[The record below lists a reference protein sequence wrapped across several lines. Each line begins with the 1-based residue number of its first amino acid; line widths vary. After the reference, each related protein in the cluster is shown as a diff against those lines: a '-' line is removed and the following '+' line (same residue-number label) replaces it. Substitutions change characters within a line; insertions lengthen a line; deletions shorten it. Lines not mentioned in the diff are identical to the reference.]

1 MELRDYVRMLKRRGW
16 LIILLAVLTAGAA
29 YVYSIAQEPVYSA
42 TARLWITSRPDFG
55 QTQAA
60 RSLVRE
66 YAVWLNSS
74 KRAAQ
79 VIDQL
84 QLDMTPSELMGD
96 VTIAAANAESIVL
109 IEVENTRPDLAADIA
124 RVWAEQLIAYR
135 NEDNAG
141 RPQEDR
147 ISAELIDDPIPGLD
161 RPRPKLNAAAG
172 AVFGA
177 LLGVIAIFVLEWME
191 SGTVHR
197 PDDVERYLEIPV
209 IGSIPERR

>member
-16 LIILLAVLTAGAA
+16 LIILLALLTAGAA
-29 YVYSIAQEPVYSA
+29 YVYSVAQEPVYSA
-42 TARLWITSRPDFG
+42 TARLLITSRPDFG

-60 RSLVRE
+60 RSLLRD
-66 YAVWLNSS
+66 YAVWLDST
-74 KRAAQ
+74 KRAEE

-84 QLDMTPSELMGD
+84 QLDMTPGELKAD
-96 VTIAAANAESIVL
+96 VTIAAASSESVVMVEAESS
-109 IEVENTRPDLAADIA
+109 RPDLAADIA
-124 RVWAEQLIAYR
+124 RVWAEQLIVER

-141 RPQEDR
+141 RPREDQ

-177 LLGVIAIFVLEWME
+177 LLGVIAIFVLEWIE
-191 SGTVHR
+191 SGVLHR
-197 PDDVERYLEIPV
+197 PGDVERYLEIPV